1 MILNALDGKPFPVY
15 GDGQNVRDWL
25 FVEDHCAAIRTVL
38 ERGRVGE
45 TYNIGGNSGRK
56 NIDVV
61 TTLCDLV
68 DEMGPVLPHGARR
81 KLITYV
87 ADRPGHDRRYAI
99 NAKKITVELGCGRRS
114 SGI

>member
-1 MILNALDGKPFPVY
+1 MILNALDGKPLPAY

-61 TTLCDLV
+61 TTICDLV
-68 DEMGPVLPHGARR
+68 DEMGPVLPHGADH
-81 KLITYV
+81 LCC
-87 ADRPGHDRRYAI
+87 RPAGPRSPLRNQREKDRRRAWL
-99 NAKKITVELGCGRRS
+99 AAGG
-114 SGI
+114 GF